1 MQTDSGG
8 QTGAARKTNGQTETM
23 EDKRQ
28 INRQRERERQEETDR
43 ENEIENKSHRT
54 HSAGL
59 IAVCSTCTVSLHRF
73 AALHALQGSRGG
85 AWGFGVG

>member
-28 INRQRERERQEETDR
+28 INRQREREAGRDR
-43 ENEIENKSHRT
+43 ERE
-54 HSAGL
+54 
-59 IAVCSTCTVSLHRF
+59 
-73 AALHALQGSRGG
+73 
-85 AWGFGVG
+85 